1 MNPIIDARERFDAH
15 YLADIVDL
23 DDPLRL
29 GRVRVHIHGMTENV
43 EPEKLPWAQLQLGI
57 GARKNRGYLPA
68 MLQGDRVY
76 VRFQDGDSRFPVI
89 VASAHQGERATPE
102 SENTEAYLPAI
113 GINGFRSTQGIR
125 HAPAS
130 LPTSQTGDVPY
141 LTDEVSL
148 QHDIL
153 EQRRANRSW
162 RRVHLSQGT
171 QMEMTAGGDL
181 TFYGPQSVWLNT
193 GGELH
198 QEFADW
204 VAKGRQVKFELDG
217 DFNMATSRLS
227 LQTNAALNLDGGGS
241 TTLGGVT
248 VGINAMDAF
257 SMLALNTGS
266 IVTGTKLNIIAGAE
280 MATTV
285 ATLNYTVDTLVGGIS
300 FTVAK
305 GIGPSMELSPLS
317 GVVVKSPLASLEMS
331 LLSDIELKNQLG
343 SLEIDKT
350 GGVEL
355 KGVGGNLSI
364 STVGNAE
371 FKTMSASIKMN
382 PAGIINIANNR
393 ESLGGIMRDLLMAI
407 QNIDVQTGTG
417 KSGKPNN
424 MPEFQQIARRL
435 QMLIGN

>member
-1 MNPIIDARERFDAH
+1 
-15 YLADIVDL
+15 
-23 DDPLRL
+23 
-29 GRVRVHIHGMTENV
+29 
-43 EPEKLPWAQLQLGI
+43 
-57 GARKNRGYLPA
+57 
-68 MLQGDRVY
+68 
-76 VRFQDGDSRFPVI
+76 
-89 VASAHQGERATPE
+89 
-102 SENTEAYLPAI
+102 
-113 GINGFRSTQGIR
+113 
-125 HAPAS
+125 
-130 LPTSQTGDVPY
+130 
-141 LTDEVSL
+141 
-148 QHDIL
+148 
-153 EQRRANRSW
+153 
-162 RRVHLSQGT
+162 
-171 QMEMTAGGDL
+171 L

-248 VGINAMDAF
+248 AGINAMDAF